1 MSKKNGLKVFNR
13 ADYWKNV
20 LNYNRNQV
28 TCLLLEEINTED
40 LNFIEDNFWI
50 NFITY
55 EKPKNAKPL
64 NLFFKNGEL
73 KYSPIE
79 LKDINYAL
87 YMGKDKNIIYP
98 LWASGITIITKL
110 DSLELQAP
118 IERVDNFSRLDNL
131 T

>member
-1 MSKKNGLKVFNR
+1 MSGKNGLKVFNR

-20 LNYNRNQV
+20 LNYNRNQI
-28 TCLLLEEINTED
+28 TCLLLEGITAED

-55 EKPKNAKPL
+55 QKPENEKPL

-87 YMGKDKNIIYP
+87 YTGKDKNIIYS
-98 LWASGITIITKL
+98 LWASGITIIDKL
-110 DSLELQAP
+110 EPLELQTP

>member
-28 TCLLLEEINTED
+28 TCLLLEKITAED
-40 LNFIEDNFWI
+40 LNFIKDNFWI

-55 EKPKNAKPL
+55 QKPGNEKPL

-110 DSLELQAP
+110 ESLELQAP

>member
-28 TCLLLEEINTED
+28 TCLLLEEITTED
-40 LNFIEDNFWI
+40 LNFIKDNFWI

-55 EKPKNAKPL
+55 QKPGNEKPL

-110 DSLELQAP
+110 ESLELQAP

>member
-1 MSKKNGLKVFNR
+1 MFEKNGLKVFNR
-13 ADYWKNV
+13 ADYWKNI
-20 LNYNRNQV
+20 LNYNRNQI
-28 TCLLLEEINTED
+28 TCLLLEEITAED
-40 LNFIEDNFWI
+40 FNFIEDNFWI

-55 EKPKNAKPL
+55 QKPENEKPL

-73 KYSPIE
+73 KYSPTE

-87 YMGKDKNIIYP
+87 YTGKDKNIIYP
-98 LWASGITIITKL
+98 LWASGITIIDKL
-110 DSLELQAP
+110 EPLEPQAP

>member
-1 MSKKNGLKVFNR
+1 MSVKNGLKVFNR

-20 LNYNRNQV
+20 LNYNRNQI
-28 TCLLLEEINTED
+28 TCLLLEEITTED

-55 EKPKNAKPL
+55 QKPKNEKPS

-73 KYSPIE
+73 KYSPTE
-79 LKDINYAL
+79 LKDINYTL
-87 YMGKDKNIIYP
+87 YVGKEKNIIYP
-98 LWASGITIITKL
+98 LWASGITIISKL
-110 DSLELQAP
+110 EPLEPQAP

>member
-28 TCLLLEEINTED
+28 TCLLLEEISTED
-40 LNFIEDNFWI
+40 LNFINDNFWI

-55 EKPKNAKPL
+55 QKPKNKKPL

-73 KYSPIE
+73 KYSPAE

-98 LWASGITIITKL
+98 LLASGITIITKL
-110 DSLELQAP
+110 DSLELQTP

>member
-28 TCLLLEEINTED
+28 TCLLLEEITVED

-55 EKPKNAKPL
+55 QKPKNEKSL

-73 KYSPIE
+73 KYSPTE

>member
-1 MSKKNGLKVFNR
+1 MSKKNGLKIFNR

-20 LNYNRNQV
+20 LNYNRNQI
-28 TCLLLEEINTED
+28 TCLLLEEITVED

-64 NLFFKNGEL
+64 NLLFKNGEL
-73 KYSPIE
+73 KYSPFE

-87 YMGKDKNIIYP
+87 YMGKNKNIIYP

>member
-28 TCLLLEEINTED
+28 TCLLLEEITAED
-40 LNFIEDNFWI
+40 LNFIKDNFWI

-55 EKPKNAKPL
+55 QEPGNEKPL

-79 LKDINYAL
+79 LKNINYAL

-110 DSLELQAP
+110 ESLELQAP

>member
-28 TCLLLEEINTED
+28 TCLLLEEITTED
-40 LNFIEDNFWI
+40 LNFIKDNFWI

-55 EKPKNAKPL
+55 QKPGNEKPL

>member
-13 ADYWKNV
+13 AYYWKNV
-20 LNYNRNQV
+20 LNYNRNQI
-28 TCLLLEEINTED
+28 TCLLLEEITVED
-40 LNFIEDNFWI
+40 LNFIENNFWI

-64 NLFFKNGEL
+64 NLLFKNGEL
-73 KYSPIE
+73 KYSPFE

-87 YMGKDKNIIYP
+87 YMGKNKNIIYP

>member
-1 MSKKNGLKVFNR
+1 
-13 ADYWKNV
+13 
-20 LNYNRNQV
+20 
-28 TCLLLEEINTED
+28 LEEITAED
-40 LNFIEDNFWI
+40 FNFIENNFWI

-55 EKPKNAKPL
+55 QKPENEKPL

-73 KYSPIE
+73 KYSPTE

-87 YMGKDKNIIYP
+87 YTGKDKNIICP
-98 LWASGITIITKL
+98 LWASGITIIDKL
-110 DSLELQAP
+110 EPLELQTS

>member
-28 TCLLLEEINTED
+28 TCLLLEEITVED
-40 LNFIEDNFWI
+40 LNFIENNFWV

-55 EKPKNAKPL
+55 QKLKNEKPL

-73 KYSPIE
+73 KFLPTE

>member
-28 TCLLLEEINTED
+28 TCLLLEEITAEN
-40 LNFIEDNFWI
+40 LNFIKDNFWI

-55 EKPKNAKPL
+55 QKPGNEKPL

-79 LKDINYAL
+79 LKNINYAL

-110 DSLELQAP
+110 ESLELQAP

>member
-28 TCLLLEEINTED
+28 TCLLLEEITAED
-40 LNFIEDNFWI
+40 LNFIENNFWI

-55 EKPKNAKPL
+55 QEPGNEKPL

-110 DSLELQAP
+110 ESLELQAP

>member
-28 TCLLLEEINTED
+28 TCLLLEEITAEN
-40 LNFIEDNFWI
+40 LNFIKDNFWI

-55 EKPKNAKPL
+55 QKPGNEKPL

-110 DSLELQAP
+110 KSLELQAP

>member
-28 TCLLLEEINTED
+28 TCLLLEEITIENLD
-40 LNFIEDNFWI
+40 FINDNFWI

-55 EKPKNAKPL
+55 QKPKNEKPL

-73 KYSPIE
+73 KYSPAE

-87 YMGKDKNIIYP
+87 YIGKDKNIIYP

-110 DSLELQAP
+110 DSLELQTP

>member
-28 TCLLLEEINTED
+28 TCLLLEGITAEN
-40 LNFIEDNFWI
+40 LNFIENNFWI

-55 EKPKNAKPL
+55 QKPGNEKPL

-73 KYSPIE
+73 EYSPIE
-79 LKDINYAL
+79 LKNINYAL

-110 DSLELQAP
+110 ESLELQAP

>member
-28 TCLLLEEINTED
+28 TCLLLEEITAED
-40 LNFIEDNFWI
+40 LNFIKDNFWI

-55 EKPKNAKPL
+55 QKPGNEKPL

-110 DSLELQAP
+110 ESLELQAP

>member
-28 TCLLLEEINTED
+28 TCLLLKEISTED
-40 LNFIEDNFWI
+40 LNFIENNFWI

-55 EKPKNAKPL
+55 QKPKNEKPL
-64 NLFFKNGEL
+64 NLFFKNEEL

-98 LWASGITIITKL
+98 LWASGITIIAKL

>member
-28 TCLLLEEINTED
+28 TCLLLEEITAED
-40 LNFIEDNFWI
+40 LNFIENNFWI

-55 EKPKNAKPL
+55 QKPGNEKPL

-110 DSLELQAP
+110 ESLELQAP

>member
-28 TCLLLEEINTED
+28 TCLLLEEITAED
-40 LNFIEDNFWI
+40 FNFIEDNFWI

-55 EKPKNAKPL
+55 EKPKNVKPL

-73 KYSPIE
+73 KYSPFE

-118 IERVDNFSRLDNL
+118 IERVNNFSRLDNL

>member
-1 MSKKNGLKVFNR
+1 MSGKNGLKVFNR
-13 ADYWKNV
+13 ADYWKNI
-20 LNYNRNQV
+20 LNYNRNQI
-28 TCLLLEEINTED
+28 TCLLLEEITAED
-40 LNFIEDNFWI
+40 FNFIENNFWI

-55 EKPKNAKPL
+55 QKPENEKPL

-73 KYSPIE
+73 KYSPTE

-87 YMGKDKNIIYP
+87 YTGKDKNIIYP
-98 LWASGITIITKL
+98 LWASGITIIDKL
-110 DSLELQAP
+110 EPLELQTS

>member
-28 TCLLLEEINTED
+28 TCLLLEEITAEY

-64 NLFFKNGEL
+64 NLLFKNGEL
-73 KYSPIE
+73 KYSPFE